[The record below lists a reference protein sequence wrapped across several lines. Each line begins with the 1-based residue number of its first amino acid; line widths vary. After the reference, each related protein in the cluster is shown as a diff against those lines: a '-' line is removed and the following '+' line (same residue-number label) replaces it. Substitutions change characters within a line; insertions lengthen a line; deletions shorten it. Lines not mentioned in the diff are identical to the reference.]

1 MAFGLCSIVITMNS
15 LDDWDRFPTL
25 YRPVA
30 AAAVVG
36 AALALVIGWLHP
48 TPWLLAVLL
57 LMTLTAVWVFA
68 NYQWL
73 QLDDPEA
80 ALPEA

>member
-1 MAFGLCSIVITMNS
+1 MNS